1 MTRLVGEEL
10 LALDESEVAPDDV
23 VFHKFYQFKAT
34 KKSQKKTKEKKRGE
48 DEDDDITGIEDGGGA
63 FMDGDDSEDDEVD
76 LLLEK
81 HEGTAMGLSG
91 VDGEDDVEEDADS
104 EGEFDYDKLS
114 DAFDMEEDEE
124 NDDEDDKDDDLD
136 DDLDGLEFDMDDD
149 IKPKRKGKIVESMGS
164 DSDED
169 NGSESDFDLGEPP
182 ESESEDDS
190 VGSIEVG
197 DLPSDEDTK
206 SVRKETVKEKKTK
219 KKQISKGEDSI
230 KKTKRKKGQIEVAP
244 SEKKGK
250 SKSPFADISE
260 YAELIEETE
269 EGRPLKGKEVKGR
282 RKKFKSSRD

>member
-1 MTRLVGEEL
+1 M
-10 LALDESEVAPDDV
+10 ALDESEVAPDDV

-34 KKSQKKTKEKKRGE
+34 KKSQKKKKEKKRGE
-48 DEDDDITGIEDGGGA
+48 DEDDDITGLDDGGGA

-81 HEGTAMGLSG
+81 HEGIAMGLSG
-91 VDGEDDVEEDADS
+91 VDGEDDAEDADS

-124 NDDEDDKDDDLD
+124 KDDEDDEDDDLD
-136 DDLDGLEFDMDDD
+136 DGLEFDMDDD
-149 IKPKRKGKIVESMGS
+149 IKPKRKGKIVESMGR
-164 DSDED
+164 DSDEE

-206 SVRKETVKEKKTK
+206 SVRKETVKDKKTK
-219 KKQISKGEDSI
+219 KKQITNGEDSI
-230 KKTKRKKGQIEVAP
+230 KKTKRKKEQIEVAP
-244 SEKKGK
+244 SGKKGK

-260 YAELIEETE
+260 YADLIEETE
-269 EGRPLKGKEVKGR
+269 EGRPLKGEVKGR
-282 RKKFKSSRD
+282 GKKFKSSRD

>member
-1 MTRLVGEEL
+1 M
-10 LALDESEVAPDDV
+10 ALDESEVAPDDV

-34 KKSQKKTKEKKRGE
+34 KKSQKKKKEKKGE
-48 DEDDDITGIEDGGGA
+48 DEDDDITGMDDGGGA
-63 FMDGDDSEDDEVD
+63 FMDGDDSSDDEVD

-81 HEGTAMGLSG
+81 HEGVAMGLSG

-114 DAFDMEEDEE
+114 NAFDMEEDEE
-124 NDDEDDKDDDLD
+124 NDNEDDEDDDLD
-136 DDLDGLEFDMDDD
+136 DGLEFDMDDD
-149 IKPKRKGKIVESMGS
+149 INPKRKGKIVESMGG
-164 DSDED
+164 DLDEE

-206 SVRKETVKEKKTK
+206 SVRKDTVEVKKTK
-219 KKQISKGEDSI
+219 KKQSTNGEDSI
-230 KKTKRKKGQIEVAP
+230 KKTKRKKEQIEVVP
-244 SEKKGK
+244 SGKKGK

-260 YAELIEETE
+260 YADLIEETK
-269 EGRPLKGKEVKGR
+269 EGRPMKGKEVKGR
-282 RKKFKSSRD
+282 GKKFKPSRD